1 VSGHCANA
9 LCEFTYTLTA
19 DCCDPSD
26 IFPLPHSFEAP
37 LGPQWS
43 IQGDTTAHWHLS
55 SWRAYSG
62 ETSLRFGRDD
72 IPVIALDG
80 ASVTGTIWTPLIELP
95 KEEAFIAF
103 HTWISTEW
111 DAWPSSINPSG
122 VDLLQLLIVS
132 ETSLLPT
139 YIAWDSMSL
148 GGSTLDSWQ
157 EVQVDLSAFA
167 NQSVRIGFRFDT
179 VDGNANSGEGIY
191 VDDVI
196 MHRACPTDTP

>member
-1 VSGHCANA
+1 MS
-9 LCEFTYTLTA
+9 
-19 DCCDPSD
+19 
-26 IFPLPHSFEAP
+26 
-37 LGPQWS
+37 
-43 IQGDTTAHWHLS
+43 HWHLS
-55 SWRAYSG
+55 SWRAHSG

-72 IPVIALDG
+72 VPVIALDG
-80 ASVTGTIWTPLIELP
+80 ASVAGTIWTPLIELQ
-95 KEEAFIAF
+95 KEAVFIGF

-111 DAWPSSINPSG
+111 DAWPSSVNPSG
-122 VDLLQLLIVS
+122 VDLLQLLVVS

-139 YIAWDSMSL
+139 YIAWDSMAL

-167 NQSVRIGFRFDT
+167 NQSIRIGFRFDT
-179 VDGNANSGEGIY
+179 VDGNANADEGVY